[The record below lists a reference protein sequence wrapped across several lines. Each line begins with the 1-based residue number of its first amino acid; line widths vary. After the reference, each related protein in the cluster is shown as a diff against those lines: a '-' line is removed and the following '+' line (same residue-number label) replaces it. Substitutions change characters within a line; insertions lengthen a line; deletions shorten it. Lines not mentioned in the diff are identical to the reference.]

1 MNLMTTSKCEG
12 DSVRVGRIWNILLIY
27 LLFKNVSKIIIYCER
42 MSSFFMYTTSN
53 TMKFLNMTAKMFNIF
68 NLNTLTQ
75 VIFKYYH

>member
-27 LLFKNVSKIIIYCER
+27 LLIKNVSKFIIYCER
-42 MSSFFMYTTSN
+42 MSSFFMYITSN
-53 TMKFLNMTAKMFNIF
+53 TMKFLNMKAKMFNIF
-68 NLNTLTQ
+68 NLDTLTQ

>member
-42 MSSFFMYTTSN
+42 MSSFYMNTSSN
-53 TMKFLNMTAKMFNIF
+53 TMKFFNMTAKSFHIF
-68 NLNTLTQ
+68 DLNTLT
-75 VIFKYYH
+75 